1 MHVPLAAFPVNPK
14 DSLISFNQRKIE
26 GAGYFAQKGLDE
38 NILADIKAQGN
49 RPVSPFDLLQS
60 LQEP

>member
-1 MHVPLAAFPVNPK
+1 MRMPLAAFPVNPK
-14 DSLISFNQRKIE
+14 DSPTSFDQRKIK
-26 GAGYFAQKGLDE
+26 GAGYFAQKGLNE

-49 RPVSPFDLLQS
+49 RPIRPFDHLQS